1 MKTTES
7 ALYQL
12 GRDVNG
18 VSHCY
23 ITYYTPG
30 VTMTIVFPGWNGAQ
44 HREDF
49 ITAHLQG
56 HGWATTAV
64 TSNELLVRNGLPAI
78 EIDPDRDGGGFGEVL
93 YITATK

>member
-56 HGWATTAV
+56 HGWDRKGTD
-64 TSNELLVRNGLPAI
+64 ELTIAL
-78 EIDPDRDGGGFGEVL
+78 
-93 YITATK
+93 